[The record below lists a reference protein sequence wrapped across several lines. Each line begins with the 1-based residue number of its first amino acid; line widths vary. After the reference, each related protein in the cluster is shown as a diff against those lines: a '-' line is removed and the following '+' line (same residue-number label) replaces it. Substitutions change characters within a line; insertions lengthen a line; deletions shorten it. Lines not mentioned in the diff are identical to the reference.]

1 MENIQIKNFLT
12 LNVIISLIFLASNS
26 VLCKLAF
33 LNNGI
38 DPFSFTAIRLLSAA
52 ITLFILINVTQ
63 ESQTKGKK
71 GSVILGLMLFL
82 YAICFSYSY
91 VLIDTGIGALI
102 LFGTVQITMMGYA
115 IFKKDVTVFKL
126 IGTLI
131 ALFGLVILL
140 LPHNDYVISTQGF
153 ILMAIAGVAWG
164 IYSILGKNSQ
174 NPLQITYTN
183 FSYSVGFLILFSFFI
198 PFNFHINTSSF
209 LFALLSGGLTSGLG
223 YVLWYKV
230 IKQLHTTTASIVQ
243 LSVPVLSTIGGVI
256 FLKEQLTF
264 QLILATI
271 IILSGIAISSLKKGR
286 Q

>member
-1 MENIQIKNFLT
+1 MGNIEVKNFLT
-12 LNVIISLIFLASNS
+12 LNVIISLLFLASNS

-38 DPFSFTAIRLLSAA
+38 DAFSFTAIRLLSATV
-52 ITLFILINVTQ
+52 TLFILINVTKEIQ
-63 ESQTKGKK
+63 HKKKK
-71 GSVILGLMLFL
+71 GSFLLGLMLFL

-140 LPHNDYVISTQGF
+140 LPHDDYVISIQGF
-153 ILMAIAGVAWG
+153 ILMTIAGIAWG
-164 IYSILGKNSQ
+164 VYSILGKNSQ

-183 FSYSVGFLILFSFFI
+183 FSYSVGFLILFSLFI
-198 PFNFHINTSSF
+198 PFDFHLSTSSF
-209 LFALLSGGLTSGLG
+209 LFALLSGGLTSGIG

-230 IKQLHTTTASIVQ
+230 LKQIHTTTASIVQ
-243 LSVPVLSTIGGVI
+243 LSVPVLSTIGGII

-271 IILSGIAISSLKKGR
+271 IILSGIAISTLKKS

>member
-1 MENIQIKNFLT
+1 MENIQVKNFLT

-52 ITLFILINVTQ
+52 VTLFILIHVTQ
-63 ESQTKGKK
+63 ESQHKGEN
-71 GSVILGLMLFL
+71 GSLILGLMLFL

-115 IFKKDVTVFKL
+115 IFKKDVTVYKF

-174 NPLQITYTN
+174 NPLQVTYTN
-183 FSYSVGFLILFSFFI
+183 FSYSVGFLIVFSFFI
-198 PFNFHINTSSF
+198 PFDFYITSSSF
-209 LFALLSGGLTSGLG
+209 LFALLSGGLTSGIG

-243 LSVPVLSTIGGVI
+243 LSVPVLSTIGGII
-256 FLKEQLTF
+256 FLQEQLTF